1 MKSGLGLFGRPLG
14 RALLAHGAAVMLLAL
29 LVYAL
34 AWLLGQRLP
43 LWALALL
50 EGGLA
55 AGIGQRLGLSR
66 WWAWINLAFLP
77 ALLLV
82 QHLALPPWLFLLGF
96 VLVALVNWN
105 SVFERVPLYLSGDR
119 AVQRLGDWLDGQPQ
133 ALRFVDLGCGTG
145 GLLVRLAR
153 RFPERHFVGVETA
166 PLLFLLAWLR
176 CLPLRNCSVRYQSLW
191 RTDLAAF
198 DLAYCFLS
206 PEPMPRLW
214 EKALG
219 EMRSG
224 SWLVSNTFEV
234 PGVAP
239 QHSLPVMVG
248 RQTALLFWPMG
259 RA

>member
-1 MKSGLGLFGRPLG
+1 MKTGFGLFGRPLG
-14 RALLAHGAAVMLLAL
+14 RALLAHGAAVVLLAL
-29 LVYAL
+29 LVYGL
-34 AWLLGQRLP
+34 AWLFGLRLP
-43 LWALALL
+43 LWVLALL

-55 AGIGQRLGLSR
+55 AGIGHGLGLSR
-66 WWAWINLAFLP
+66 WWAWINWVFLP

-82 QHLALPPWLFLLGF
+82 QHLALPSWLFLLGF
-96 VLVALVNWN
+96 ALVALVNWN

-119 AVQRLGDWLDGQPQ
+119 AVQLLGDWLDGQPQ
-133 ALRFVDLGCGTG
+133 ARRFVDLGCGTG

-153 RFPERHFVGVETA
+153 RFPETGFVGVETA

-191 RTDLAAF
+191 RTDLGTF

-214 EKALG
+214 EKAVR
-219 EMRSG
+219 EMRCG

-234 PGVAP
+234 PGVVP
-239 QHSLPVMVG
+239 QYVRPVGVG

-259 RA
+259 HA